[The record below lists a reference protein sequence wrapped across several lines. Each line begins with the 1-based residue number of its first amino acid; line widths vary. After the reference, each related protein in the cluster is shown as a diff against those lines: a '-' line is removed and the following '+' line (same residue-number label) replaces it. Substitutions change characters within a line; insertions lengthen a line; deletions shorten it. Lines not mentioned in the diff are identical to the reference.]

1 MVLYLHM
8 PDNVDIKSMIAEYM
22 EKGFLENIIDMFK
35 HDKSLYPLIGELM
48 ADERMRVRLG
58 MSALVEALVKE
69 DADNIA
75 RSIPSLAT
83 LLKDRNPTLRGDA
96 VYLLG
101 IIGQNEV
108 IPLLA
113 EAAGDDNPEVRQIA
127 REAMEEI
134 KMRKAT
140 SP

>member
-1 MVLYLHM
+1 M